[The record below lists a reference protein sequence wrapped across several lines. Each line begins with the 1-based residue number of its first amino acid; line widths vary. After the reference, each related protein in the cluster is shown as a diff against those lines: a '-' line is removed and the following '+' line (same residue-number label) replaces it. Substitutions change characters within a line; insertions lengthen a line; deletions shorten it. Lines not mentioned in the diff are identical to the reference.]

1 MGKDIPLTCIAF
13 DADDTI
19 WENQIFYS
27 EAERRFFDI
36 MRALGHDGDLQA
48 QLFDIETRN
57 MPCLGYGAKA
67 MTMSM
72 FETAATLC
80 PSLPAPAVSQI
91 LDIGKFLLS
100 VPTVML
106 DGATETLHALK
117 SKYRVVIITKGELNE
132 QQRKFKNSPL
142 DQTIE
147 YFVLHDKTPETYAA
161 LFAHEHIDPET
172 LLMAGNSPKSDILPI
187 LELGGHA
194 AYLPYT
200 QTWQHEHIDLP
211 DHPRL
216 LRPASIRALL
226 DLL

>member
-36 MRALGHDGDLQA
+36 MRALGHNGDIQA

-57 MPCLGYGAKA
+57 MSCLGYGAKA

-80 PSLPAPAVSQI
+80 PALPAYAVNQI

-117 SKYRVVIITKGELNE
+117 NKYRVVIITKGELNE

-147 YFVLHDKTPETYAA
+147 YFVLHDKTPETYAD
-161 LFAHEHIDPET
+161 LFAHEHIDPRT
-172 LLMAGNSPKSDILPI
+172 LLMAGNSPRSDILPI
-187 LELGGHA
+187 LALGGLT
-194 AYLPYT
+194 AYLPYKH
-200 QTWQHEHIDLP
+200 TWKHEDVHLMNHQRI
-211 DHPRL
+211 
-216 LRPASIRALL
+216 LRPASIRALP